1 MYFALICGIMNIMSQ
16 SENTP
21 LLIVW
26 KALSTLAIVAAMT
39 WYGTTFVGHDHVTL
53 AHHQTARN

>member
-1 MYFALICGIMNIMSQ
+1 MDTMPQ

-26 KALSTLAIVAAMT
+26 KALSTLAIIAAMT
-39 WYGTTFVGHDHVTL
+39 WYGTTFVGHDRVTV
-53 AHHQTARN
+53 AHHQTAHN